1 MTLRRR
7 FAVATALAATVAVSG
22 PAIAEELVEYTI
34 VDGVEIPK
42 ALTDKA
48 GDPENGRKVAIDR
61 KLGNC
66 LACHQIA
73 QIPEQPFHGN
83 IGPELSDVGARL
95 TPAEIRLQ
103 IVNSRALNPDS
114 AMPAFYKVE
123 GINQVKAGFE
133 GKPILDAQQ
142 IEDVIAYLETL
153 KGAPQGE

>member
-83 IGPELSDVGARL
+83 IGPELSDIGARL